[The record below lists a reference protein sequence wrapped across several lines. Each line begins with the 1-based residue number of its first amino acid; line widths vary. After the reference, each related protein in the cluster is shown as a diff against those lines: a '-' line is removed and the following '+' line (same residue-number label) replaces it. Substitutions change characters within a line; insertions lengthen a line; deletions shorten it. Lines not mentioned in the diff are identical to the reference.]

1 MLRCIAIDDEPL
13 ALNLLADYIDKIPF
27 LERVASCGDAFE
39 AAKVLQE
46 NPVDLIFI
54 DIQMPGLTGFQ
65 FIQSLARKPMVII
78 VTAYK
83 KFAHEGF
90 ELDVVDY
97 LVKPVG
103 LDRFMK
109 ACNKAHELYQ
119 LRTSAPPA
127 APSSTGARPAGASP
141 TGVPPTGIPSTGA
154 ALAGATPAP
163 LPPGPARPD
172 FFFLNVDYSL
182 LKILFADIIW
192 IEGSGD
198 YVKIHLKSNAK
209 PLLVRMS
216 IRAMETE
223 LPADR
228 FIRIH
233 KSYIVAVESITAVRK
248 NSVFIKDLELPIG
261 ETYREVIGQLTG
273 KNH

>member
-39 AAKVLQE
+39 ATKVLQE
-46 NPVDLIFI
+46 NAVDLIFI

-90 ELDVVDY
+90 DLDVVDY

-119 LRTSAPPA
+119 LRNPAPSPPA
-127 APSSTGARPAGASP
+127 AAPSA
-141 TGVPPTGIPSTGA
+141 GVPP
-154 ALAGATPAP
+154 AGS
-163 LPPGPARPD
+163 PD

-216 IRAMETE
+216 TRAMESE

-273 KNH
+273 KSH